1 VPTYLDVQNEVADIL
16 NRSVFTS
23 QIQSGIQKAI
33 RQYEKE
39 RYWFNE
45 TVTALTC
52 TPNVEQLAVPA
63 DYLFYTRMEI
73 IQASAYLPMI
83 VRPFSEIRQI
93 NMNESLG
100 LPIRFCEY
108 GKNFWLANV
117 PDSAY
122 TVMAYY
128 VQKLPALS
136 ADTDTNDWLSAA
148 SDVIVACAAKYVN
161 LLYIKDTSAANA
173 CAQMEQTFKAM
184 QLDALRDQ
192 MFENRF
198 RPTHF

>member
-1 VPTYLDVQNEVADIL
+1 MPTYLDVQNEVADIL
-16 NRSVFTS
+16 NRSNFTS

-52 TPNVEQLAVPA
+52 TVAQEQLAVPA
-63 DYLFYTRMEI
+63 DYLFQTRMEI

-83 VRPFSEIRQI
+83 LRPFSEIRQI
-93 NMNESLG
+93 NMNESPG
-100 LPIRFCEY
+100 LPIRFAEY
-108 GKNFWLANV
+108 GKNFWMANV

-122 TVMAYY
+122 TVMCYY
-128 VQKLPALS
+128 VHKLPALS
-136 ADTDTNDWLSAA
+136 ADSDTNDWLSAA
-148 SDVIVACAAKYVN
+148 SDVIIACAAKYVN
-161 LLYIKDTSAANA
+161 LLYIKDTSAAAA
-173 CAQMEQTFKAM
+173 CQQMEAVFKAA
-184 QLDALRDQ
+184 QLDELRDQ
-192 MFENRF
+192 QFENRF

>member
-1 VPTYLDVQNEVADIL
+1 MPTYLSVQNRVADML
-16 NRSVFTS
+16 NRSVFSS
-23 QIQSGIQKAI
+23 QIKDGIQMAI

-52 TPNVEQLAVPA
+52 TPNVEQLAVPD

-73 IQASAYLPMI
+73 IQASAFLPMI

-93 NMNESLG
+93 NMNESIG

-108 GKNFWLANV
+108 GKNWWLANV

-136 ADTDTNDWLSAA
+136 ADSDTNDWLSAA
-148 SDVIVACAAKYVN
+148 EDVIVACAAKYVN
-161 LLYIKDTSAANA
+161 LLFIKDTSAANA
-173 CAQMEQTFKAM
+173 CAAMETMWKKLE
-184 QLDALRDQ
+184 LDTLRDQ
-192 MFENRF
+192 MFENRL